1 MKKKIIPLDNDVLTR
16 LIYIHDDEVTAF
28 TKELISLE
36 NRIKELEE
44 KTKSSQKVVTGHQSK

>member
-1 MKKKIIPLDNDVLTR
+1 MEVAILKKKIIPLDNDVLTR

-44 KTKSSQKVVTGHQSK
+44 KQKVVKR